1 MFLTTTL
8 LMPASIAQAE
18 TQEIPQF
25 FFAEEVDVP
34 FFGTEE
40 AGVMSGGS
48 HFLYKCFEQSCRSG
62 KYLLAFHSTLI

>member
-48 HFLYKCFEQSCRSG
+48 HFL
-62 KYLLAFHSTLI
+62 

>member
-8 LMPASIAQAE
+8 LMPASVAQAE

-40 AGVMSGGS
+40 VGALMSGRS
-48 HFLYKCFEQSCRSG
+48 HFL
-62 KYLLAFHSTLI
+62 